1 MSSELKKDNDAS
13 GNNIVENENHY
24 NEVFNYI
31 NSNDII
37 KSIKE
42 LALEKKDTLNLKK
55 DDGKLDLDS
64 LFDLYGDNK
73 TVILNIISG
82 FMKTTK
88 YLDINEDDI
97 DKMMISIDRNEL
109 KKQFNEFITS
119 PNMHLLNLFT

>member
-1 MSSELKKDNDAS
+1 MSSDLKENNDAS

-24 NEVFNYI
+24 NEVFNYL

-42 LALEKKDTLNLKK
+42 LAFEKKDTLNLKK

>member
-1 MSSELKKDNDAS
+1 MSSDLKENNDAS